1 MVLHLLHFIQV
12 WLCFATEIMASCVAT
27 GTCSSGNAW
36 MGEVGNK
43 QRKRTR
49 EKYELRNT
57 VPKVLILTG
66 SSLCQRTVSLPRLLD
81 QEAATR
87 GDPVSTHISIW
98 PFSHSEVHFFP
109 FSLWGIQHKCSAQA
123 RLLWSSWPV
132 GQKLLMRWAIISGST
147 PSLLGFPESNLLV
160 NNRIGKRSEDR
171 VRQPDLAAA
180 F

>member
-27 GTCSSGNAW
+27 GTRSSGNAW

-49 EKYELRNT
+49 EKYELRDI

-81 QEAATR
+81 QEAGALHSRRPRIHPHKYLDFLTFWGPFFRR
-87 GDPVSTHISIW
+87 GRGGLLFFVRNSTQV
-98 PFSHSEVHFFP
+98 FGT
-109 FSLWGIQHKCSAQA
+109 SL
-123 RLLWSSWPV
+123 
-132 GQKLLMRWAIISGST
+132 LLMRWAIISGST

>member
-49 EKYELRNT
+49 EKYELRDI

-81 QEAATR
+81 QEAGALRLRRPRIHPHKYLDFLTFWGPISFR
-87 GDPVSTHISIW
+87 SGVLFFVRNSTQV
-98 PFSHSEVHFFP
+98 FGT
-109 FSLWGIQHKCSAQA
+109 SL
-123 RLLWSSWPV
+123 
-132 GQKLLMRWAIISGST
+132 LLMSWAIISGST
-147 PSLLGFPESNLLV
+147 PSLLGIPESNLLV